1 MMHGCINGM
10 SLLKLYLKKHGI
22 ILQQEKLDIVAAIGH
37 WDEQVEVKM
46 KKQNEEYENTE
57 ELDFEEI
64 VGGLR
69 MKRMG
74 N

>member
-1 MMHGCINGM
+1 M

-37 WDEQVEVKM
+37 RDEQVEVKM

-64 VGGLR
+64 GGGLR
-69 MKRMG
+69 MKRIG